1 MNIELKRSLKQGYPI
16 SLIMIDVDDFKQYND
31 ILGHAAGDAILREL
45 GQIVR
50 NIIREI
56 DLAARYGDE
65 EFAVVLPYADGEA
78 ASVVAKRVQQA
89 ITSHNFF
96 TVSMGIAVFPEDI
109 STLKELIQKADK
121 MLYKAKR
128 NGKNQFCIC
137 NQ

>member
-1 MNIELKRSLKQGYPI
+1 MENKTIQSLNDRRVRKQNQI
-16 SLIMIDVDDFKQYND
+16 ACLND
-31 ILGHAAGDAILREL
+31 LESKIKGVEL
-45 GQIVR
+45 G
-50 NIIREI
+50 
-56 DLAARYGDE
+56 
-65 EFAVVLPYADGEA
+65 ADGEA

-96 TVSMGIAVFPEDI
+96 TVSMGIAVFPEDV